1 MIFII
6 PFVESRP
13 CTEQSR
19 PVGMCPSGAESQ
31 VRKKDIKPEATNQER
46 LMCFVWLTLFLKMT
60 VESH

>member
-13 CTEQSR
+13 WAVQSR
-19 PVGMCPSGAESQ
+19 PMGMYPYGAEGQ
-31 VRKKDIKPEATNQER
+31 VGKLDIKPEATNQER